1 MSELLRQA
9 RTEIDTASG
18 HADSTIR
25 EQLRSIDEGLLE
37 LLEGDKTD
45 SEVPPETDELRE
57 LESKLAGLED
67 QTNEQTQQHIE
78 TAREHLLA
86 YRNE

>member
-67 QTNEQTQQHIE
+67 QTNEQTRQHIE

>member
-9 RTEIDTASG
+9 RTEIDQASE
-18 HADSTIR
+18 HADSTVR

-37 LLEGDKTD
+37 LIEGDKIASD
-45 SEVPPETDELRE
+45 VPPETAELRE
-57 LESKLAGLED
+57 LESKLADLED
-67 QTNEQTQQHIE
+67 QTNEQTRQYIE
-78 TAREHLLA
+78 TAREYLLA